1 MRKLMMACL
10 FGLLT
15 VMGVAT
21 TAGTA
26 SAAAPGNM
34 TILDRLATTSPVV
47 DQVRYHRSY
56 RRGYRCYRVCTR
68 RNYRGRCVRTAERC
82 YRPARRHYRR
92 W

>member
-10 FGLLT
+10 FGLLP

-21 TAGTA
+21 AGSA
-26 SAAAPGNM
+26 SAAAPSNM
-34 TILDRLATTSPVV
+34 TVLDKLATTSSIV
-47 DQVRYHRSY
+47 DEVRY

-68 RNYRGRCVRTAERC
+68 RNYRGRCVRSAQRC
-82 YRPARRHYRR
+82 YRPARRHYR

>member
-10 FGLLT
+10 FGLLP
-15 VMGVAT
+15 VMGVA

-34 TILDRLATTSPVV
+34 TTLDRLATTSSVV
-47 DQVRYHRSY
+47 DQVRYH
-56 RRGYRCYRVCTR
+56 RGYRCYRVCTR